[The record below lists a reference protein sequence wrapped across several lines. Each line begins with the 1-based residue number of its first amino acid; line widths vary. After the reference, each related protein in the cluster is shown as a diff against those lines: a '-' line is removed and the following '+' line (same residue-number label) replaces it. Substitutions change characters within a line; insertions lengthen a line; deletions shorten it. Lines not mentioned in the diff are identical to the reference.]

1 MEPTLDSITQK
12 STRSYIVRIMTTMIA
27 EVYDALRDAQGVS
40 DEKARK
46 AAEAIAAYDARFG
59 EIKSELAGVKVEM
72 AGVRGEVRNLRW
84 MTGFNL
90 ALTVAVLLKL
100 FVH

>member
-1 MEPTLDSITQK
+1 MTRYATLK
-12 STRSYIVRIMTTMIA
+12 
-27 EVYDALRDAQGVS
+27 ALR

-46 AAEAIAAYDARFG
+46 AAEAIAAYGARFG

-100 FVH
+100 IMHQAAD